1 METNDSPQFIDPR
14 DYLSESS
21 SEVDMREVNPM
32 DELSDFESD
41 AEEEEEMDKNVTV
54 CEVCKSSERESDIVL
69 QGRS

>member
-32 DELSDFESD
+32 DELSDFE
-41 AEEEEEMDKNVTV
+41 EEEEEMDKNVTV